1 MGRLSFVV
9 SLLAACVICSSAV
22 SAPTP
27 TPSGAFFFLT
37 CAVSHSAPDDP
48 IVYPGLPAHSHDHE
62 FIGNTST
69 NAYSTPAKL
78 AGGATTCSNKK
89 DFSSYW
95 APTLYVAGKPVAP
108 LDVTIYYRRLT
119 TAAVKPFPR
128 GLEVVAGNSHALTRQ
143 SEAVTQWYCGVLKS
157 SFYGPLV
164 RGSSSEQAATPTL
177 SAAGLPDCKAPTNLE
192 LQVNFPNCSNGRA
205 TSSDHKSQMAY
216 SRNGRC
222 PASHPIPMPAI
233 SIILRYPPVGG
244 PNVFLSSGG
253 IYSGHADFMD
263 AWNGRTLASLVD
275 NCLDRYVG
283 CGAAGAPAKDVS

>member
-1 MGRLSFVV
+1 MMRLSFLV
-9 SLLAACVICSSAV
+9 SLAVACAFSATAAVA
-22 SAPTP
+22 APA
-27 TPSGAFFFLT
+27 PSGAFFFLNCT
-37 CAVSHSAPDDP
+37 VSHSAPDDP

-62 FIGNTST
+62 FIGNAST

-78 AGGATTCSNKK
+78 AGRATTCSNKK

-119 TAAVKPFPR
+119 KAAVKPFPR
-128 GLEVVAGNSHALTRQ
+128 GLEIVAGNSHALTRQ
-143 SEAVTQWYCGVLKS
+143 SPAVTEWYCGVLKS
-157 SFYGPLV
+157 SFYGPLA
-164 RGSSSEQAATPTL
+164 RDSAPATAPTPTL
-177 SAAGLPDCKAPTNLE
+177 SAAGLPDCEAPTNLE

-216 SRNGRC
+216 SRAGRC
-222 PASHPIPMPAI
+222 PASHPIPVPAI

-244 PNVFLSSGG
+244 TNVFLASGG
-253 IYSGHADFMD
+253 IYSGHADFMN
-263 AWNGRTLASLVD
+263 AWNERALAGLVR